1 VTFSRRPASREAHN
15 YVHAVATAIF
25 SFTYLLIAWPNLRLL
40 PIGRPAAALLG
51 AVLMV
56 VVGALAP
63 DRAYAAI
70 DGNTLVLLVALMA
83 LSSYLEEAGL
93 FARMAELANTARV
106 GPRGLLTILVFVSG
120 LLSAVLLNDTVCLFL
135 TPVVCAVCVRR
146 GLPLGPFLLA
156 LATSSNIGSAAT
168 LVGNPQNILIGS
180 LGPLDFLG
188 YLRCCGPAALA
199 GLVANAL
206 LLQLMFGRTLGEANL
221 RVQHPGERTQIR
233 VGPVAIAAL
242 VVAGYACGFH
252 LAFTTL
258 AGVVALIVFSRKEP
272 RLDQVDWP
280 LIVFFAALFVV
291 VAAFANTGFPA
302 RAWELASPHLSL
314 RTASGVTWFSGYTL
328 IGSNLFSNVP
338 LVMLTGPLLNA
349 LGDPERGF
357 ALLGFVST
365 VAGNLTLLGSVA
377 NLIVAERARQYHELG
392 FFEYVR
398 FGALSTVIVL
408 FVGVPI
414 VCLLT

>member
-1 VTFSRRPASREAHN
+1 VHN
-15 YVHAVATAIF
+15 AVATAIF
-25 SFTYLLIAWPNLRLL
+25 SSTYLLIAWPHMRLL

-56 VVGALAP
+56 VVGVLTP
-63 DRAYAAI
+63 PQAYAAI

-83 LSSYLEEAGL
+83 LSTYLEEAGL
-93 FARMAELANTARV
+93 FARMAELATSSRV
-106 GPRGLLTILVFVSG
+106 GPRTLLTALVFVSG
-120 LLSAVLLNDTVCLFL
+120 LLSAILLNDTVCLFL

-180 LGPLDFLG
+180 LGPLDFVG
-188 YLRCCGPAALA
+188 YLRICGPAALA
-199 GLVANAL
+199 GLIANAAL
-206 LLQLMFGRTLGEANL
+206 LHVMFGRALGESL
-221 RVQHPGERTQIR
+221 RVQQAGERTSIKR
-233 VGPVAIAAL
+233 VPVLIAL
-242 VVAGYACGFH
+242 GVVAGYAFGFH

-258 AGVVALIVFSRKEP
+258 AGVVALIVVSRKEP
-272 RLDQVDWP
+272 RLQQVDWP

-302 RAWELASPHLSL
+302 RAWELAAPHLQL
-314 RTASGVTWFSGYTL
+314 RTATGVTWFSGYTL
-328 IGSNLFSNVP
+328 VGSNLFSNVP
-338 LVMLTGPLLNA
+338 LVMLTAPLLHA

-357 ALLGFVST
+357 ALLGYVST

-377 NLIVAERARQYHELG
+377 NLIVAERARQHHQLG
-392 FFEYVR
+392 FFEYLR
-398 FGALSTVIVL
+398 FGVFSTIVVL
-408 FVGVPI
+408 IVGVPI

>member
-1 VTFSRRPASREAHN
+1 M
-15 YVHAVATAIF
+15 HAVATAIF
-25 SFTYLLIAWPNLRLL
+25 SFTYLLIAWPNLRLM

-63 DRAYAAI
+63 EKAYEAI

-83 LSSYLEEAGL
+83 LSTYLEEAGL
-93 FARMAELANTARV
+93 FARMAEVATASKI
-106 GPRGLLTILVFVSG
+106 GPRGLLTVLVFVSG
-120 LLSAVLLNDTVCLFL
+120 LMSAVLLNDTVCLFL

-146 GLPLGPFLLA
+146 GLPLGPYLLA
-156 LATSSNIGSAAT
+156 LATSSNVGSAAT

-180 LGPLDFLG
+180 LGPLDFLS
-188 YLRCCGPAALA
+188 YLRICGPATLV
-199 GLVANAL
+199 GLVANAVL
-206 LLQLMFGRTLGEANL
+206 LHAYFGRALGATTL
-221 RVQHPGERTQIR
+221 RVQHASERTP
-233 VGPVAIAAL
+233 VKLGPVLIAGL

-258 AGVVALIVFSRKEP
+258 AGVVALVVLSRKEP

-280 LIVFFAALFVV
+280 LIVFFAGLFIV
-291 VAAFANTGFPA
+291 VAAFANTGFPGQ
-302 RAWELASPHLSL
+302 AWQWAAPHLQL

-328 IGSNLFSNVP
+328 VGSNLFSNVP
-338 LVMLTGPLLNA
+338 LVMLTGPLLNG

-377 NLIVAERARQYHELG
+377 NLIVAERARQHYELG
-392 FFEYVR
+392 FMEYLR
-398 FGALSTVIVL
+398 FGALSTIVVL
-408 FVGVPI
+408 VVGVPV